1 MTANITTIFNKHFF
15 EFVDDIQNVFPE
27 NIDILTTKNKLIT
40 IKNMNPK
47 IIIKIWKSA
56 ISDKYGKQIEAGD
69 LEFFLNKDYSKD
81 ISSVENS
88 GKIIEAIDRLRQPI
102 KTMSE
107 ENKLKSIKYIQNLT
121 KLSNMLE

>member
-1 MTANITTIFNKHFF
+1 MTANITNIFNKHFF
-15 EFVDDIQNVFPE
+15 EFVDDIQSVFPE
-27 NIDILTTKNKLIT
+27 NIDILSTKNKLIT

-56 ISDKYGKQIEAGD
+56 VADQYGQQIESGD
-69 LEFFLNKDYSKD
+69 LEFFLNKDYSQD

-102 KTMSE
+102 KSMTT

-121 KLSNMLE
+121 KLSNLME